1 MIDGLTKNYGQFD
14 VSITKHALRRMVQRN
29 IYREGVVQII
39 LKVISTITDKEN
51 KIIIIFKDDNF
62 SLVIKKE
69 QNTITIITAIRG
81 CYESRGSEL
90 HIAV

>member
-39 LKVISTITDKEN
+39 LKVIHTITEEEN
-51 KIIIIFKDDNF
+51 KIILIFREDNF
-62 SLVIKKE
+62 SLVVKKE
-69 QNTITIITAIRG
+69 GNLLTIITAIRG
-81 CYESRGSEL
+81 CYQSLGNEL